1 MTGLAML
8 LGIGLIWGLAF
19 TLVKIVIGAGADPA
33 ALAFWQTALGA
44 AVLLLLGRRPR
55 LDRAHLKF
63 YAISGLL
70 GSALPAWLVAM
81 AAQSLSAGVIAVA
94 MALAPLLCLGLVT
107 AIRIE
112 RFSLRRLGG
121 LVLGLGAVVLIAGPV
136 GGAGVPLG
144 ALLMAVGAACSYAT
158 EDVYIAVGRPPAS
171 GPFTLLSGML
181 VAASLYLV
189 PGWLLAGGGLPLP
202 VSGEALPGWTALGIM
217 ALGNLLAYGGFV
229 ALVTRSGPLFAS
241 QVSYVVVAAGVL
253 WGVAVLGEQHGTGFW
268 LALALM
274 LAGLTLARPVRE
286 NSRS

>member
-44 AVLLLLGRRPR
+44 VALLVLGRRPR
-55 LDRAHLKF
+55 LDAAHLKF
-63 YAISGLL
+63 YAISGML

-94 MALAPLLCLGLVT
+94 MASAPLLCLGLVT
-107 AIRIE
+107 AMGIE
-112 RFSLRRLGG
+112 RFSPRRLGG
-121 LVLGLGAVVLIAGPV
+121 LVLGLGAVVLIAGPG

-144 ALLMAVGAACSYAT
+144 GLLMAVGAACCYAT

-171 GPFTLLSGML
+171 GPFTLLCGML
-181 VAASLYLV
+181 VAASLYLM

-202 VSGEALPGWTALGIM
+202 VTAQTGWAALGIM

-229 ALVTRSGPLFAS
+229 ALVTRTGPVFAS

-253 WGVAVLGEQHGTGFW
+253 WGVAVLGEQHAAGFW

-274 LAGLTLARPVRE
+274 LAGLTLARPIRE
-286 NSRS
+286 KRV